1 MSTILVVDD
10 DQLAAESFTAFLR
23 HLGYRVS
30 FATSGSAALET
41 LRGDLPDLVILDV
54 MMPDLNGVE
63 LLRRIRADV
72 RTATVPV
79 VIYRRWTMISGRR
92 RREMRARAI
101 TGSRAGSALE
111 NLRRRSD
118 RNCTHEQ

>member
-79 VIYRRWTMISGRR
+79 VIY
-92 RREMRARAI
+92 
-101 TGSRAGSALE
+101 SALDDDQWE
-111 NLRRRSD
+111 AQARDAGARDYWIKGGFGFGELEEKVRSQL
-118 RNCTHEQ
+118 HA